1 MTVSGHH
8 AGAEKLSVGASDR
21 ESKRLYLAGGVAA
34 LALGFGY
41 LATIPIYAYV
51 GSGPTAG
58 DAWLRYLTGKATG
71 WWMILGLSVA
81 TDLLY
86 VPAALA
92 LYEALK
98 TAGRNLML
106 VATAF
111 VGLFIVLDLAVT
123 WSSYASLLTLAG
135 SYRSATSDLQRAAL
149 AAAAN
154 YPASVLASPLER
166 LYAISLL
173 SFAILLIGVVMLR
186 GVFSKAASYLAI
198 GIGVLGLASMAGWSV
213 TILANAL
220 AATLWVLLVGYR
232 LVRLGSKPRDADG

>member
-1 MTVSGHH
+1 MASGHGVAARPG
-8 AGAEKLSVGASDR
+8 AGSPDR
-21 ESKRLYLAGGVAA
+21 TAKQLYRAGGIAA
-34 LALGFGY
+34 LALGLGY
-41 LATIPIYAYV
+41 LVTIPIYAYA
-51 GSGPTAG
+51 GTPPTSGE
-58 DAWLRYLTGKATG
+58 AWLRYLAGRTTA
-71 WWMILGLSVA
+71 WWVILGLSVV

-86 VPAALA
+86 VPVALA
-92 LYEALK
+92 LYQALESVR
-98 TAGRNLML
+98 RNLML

-186 GVFSKAASYLAI
+186 GVFSKAASHLAI
-198 GIGVLGLASMAGWSV
+198 GICGLGLASIAGWSV